1 MENVREAKLEHDF
14 SMHTITIVSGGTG
27 TSGEQLVNTV
37 LAQFSGDRVRVIT
50 APNIRYQEQVDELVG
65 RARAEGATLVH
76 TMVDASLRC
85 YLVAKAAEQGVA
97 AIDLMGPLME
107 RLREALGREPL
118 GQPGLYRKLNKAYFE
133 RVAAIEYTMA
143 HDDGKNPEDWLQA
156 EIFLV
161 GVSRVGKTPLSLYLS
176 VLGWKVANLPLVP
189 GLESS
194 TILLTLDRQR
204 VFGLTISPGQLVLL
218 RQQRQRRLGAPGTSD
233 YTDPQNILAE
243 LEYAEEIFRR
253 GGFTVIEVTDK
264 PLESTADEIIRLI
277 STRFGVK
284 DRPG

>member
-1 MENVREAKLEHDF
+1 
-14 SMHTITIVSGGTG
+14 
-27 TSGEQLVNTV
+27 VNTV
-37 LAQFSGDRVRVIT
+37 LAQFSGDRIRVTT
-50 APNIRYQEQVDELVG
+50 APNIRYQEQIDELVG
-65 RARAEGATLVH
+65 RARAEGATIVH
-76 TMVDASLRC
+76 TMVDAGLRC

-107 RLREALGREPL
+107 RLSESLGREPL
-118 GQPGLYRKLNKAYFE
+118 SQPGLYRKLNKAYFE

-143 HDDGKNPEDWLQA
+143 HDDGKNPEDWPQA
-156 EIFLV
+156 EIFLA

-253 GGFTVIEVTDK
+253 GRFTVIEVTDK

>member
-50 APNIRYQEQVDELVG
+50 APNIRYQEQIDELVG
-65 RARAEGATLVH
+65 RARAEGATIVH
-76 TMVDASLRC
+76 TMVDAGLRC
-85 YLVAKAAEQGVA
+85 YLFAKAAEQGVA

-107 RLREALGREPL
+107 RLSESLGREPL

-143 HDDGKNPEDWLQA
+143 HDDGKNPEDWPQA
-156 EIFLV
+156 EIFLA

-253 GGFTVIEVTDK
+253 GRFTVIEVTDK

-277 STRFGVK
+277 STRFGVN